1 MGSDSGLL
9 ARPASHTALTVAPGE
24 RFDVVVD
31 FSAYPVGTEA
41 TLLNTLET
49 GATGQIMRFRVAR
62 RGRDDSAV
70 PDQLTSIEL
79 LNPDDATQV
88 RTFDFR
94 TINQDGRHMWTVNG
108 QLFDLSASVA
118 QPQFGTVERWRF
130 SSDFHHPIHLHL
142 VHFQVLSRN
151 GRPPQPSDGGW
162 KDTVDVRLYEVVE
175 VLAHFDGFCGRYMM
189 HCHNLEHE
197 DMAMMANF
205 DVV

>member
-1 MGSDSGLL
+1 
-9 ARPASHTALTVAPGE
+9 
-24 RFDVVVD
+24 
-31 FSAYPVGTEA
+31 
-41 TLLNTLET
+41 
-49 GATGQIMRFRVAR
+49 MRFRVAR

-70 PDQLTSIEL
+70 PDQLTLIEPL
-79 LNPDDATQV
+79 SPDNAKQV

-108 QLFDLSASVA
+108 QLFDPSASVA
-118 QPQFGTVERWRF
+118 QPRFGTVERWRF

-162 KDTVDVRLYEVVE
+162 KDTVDVRPYEVVE
-175 VLAHFDGFCGRYMM
+175 VLAHFDGFRGRYMM

-197 DMAMMANF
+197 DMAMMAKL